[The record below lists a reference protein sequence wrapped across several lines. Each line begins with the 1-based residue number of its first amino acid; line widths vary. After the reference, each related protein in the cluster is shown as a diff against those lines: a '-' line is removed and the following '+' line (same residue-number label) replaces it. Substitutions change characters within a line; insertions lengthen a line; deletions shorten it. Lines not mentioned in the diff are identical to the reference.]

1 MADLLTGQV
10 ETLLPALL
18 EATAAKK
25 AAEAAEADLK
35 AKLAAIIGEPK
46 TVKTVWG
53 TVTLVK
59 GRKTKQIVSKVL
71 KAKIDLM
78 MAEGLE
84 SGDVVENIGQPFI
97 QVKTS

>member
-1 MADLLTGQV
+1 MADILTGQV
-10 ETLLPALL
+10 EILAAKLL
-18 EATAAKK
+18 EATAARK
-25 AAEAAEADLK
+25 AAEAVEADLK
-35 AKLAAIIGEPK
+35 SKLAELIGEPK

-53 TVTLVK
+53 SVTLVK

-78 MAEGLE
+78 MAEGIE